1 MIPCPKSQAHAKAFL
16 SAITDIER
24 IEGKRRSEVF
34 SDFLEL
40 AYCAVKGATLQHS
53 PSLVEANE
61 QAYHECLNRHRHV
74 DRVASLYAS
83 MLGEVVEGLEAYPLD
98 FLGPLFME
106 TMANKYKGQFFTP
119 PELCKMSALITMGD
133 AAEVAQ
139 QRSVIS
145 IGEPACGVG
154 NMVLA
159 CAEVL
164 KENGVN
170 PATQA
175 HFYMTDVD
183 RRCQQA
189 AYIQTTLCGV
199 SASITWGNTLT
210 LEEWQTDITVMAY
223 LYPKWARLRD
233 PALNSLSKALH
244 ESEPTP
250 QAAPTDPV
258 YDQSGQAAFDF
269 LLEPKKDEAA

>member
-61 QAYHECLNRHRHV
+61 QAYHECLNRHRKV
-74 DRVASLYAS
+74 ERSGKLYSA
-83 MLGEVVEGLEAYPLD
+83 MLAEVVEGLEAYPLD

-119 PELCKMSALITMGD
+119 PELCKMSALLTMRD
-133 AAEVAQ
+133 AAELAKQ
-139 QRSVIS
+139 LSVIS

-159 CAEVL
+159 SAEVL
-164 KENGVN
+164 KELGVN

-199 SASITWGNTLT
+199 SASVTWGNTLT
-210 LEEWQTDITVMAY
+210 LEEWQTDITLTAY

-233 PALNSLSKALH
+233 PALNSLSKALP
-244 ESEPTP
+244 EIEQSPEP
-250 QAAPTDPV
+250 APSGPAFD
-258 YDQSGQAAFDF
+258 SAGQASFDF
-269 LLEPKKDEAA
+269 VLEPRKDKAA